1 MGSIY
6 RNLSE
11 AVKYPHPAPGPFQ
24 EDIATK
30 TFQGQGLNL
39 LGEGHEPILGTS
51 LSITTPDLPL
61 HIS

>member
-1 MGSIY
+1 MNY
-6 RNLSE
+6 T
-11 AVKYPHPAPGPFQ
+11 HPDPGPFHG
-24 EDIATK
+24 DIATE

-39 LGEGHEPILGTS
+39 SGEGQEPMLGTF